1 MTHHDAWLIIWKQ
14 TCIGGWDQFSPTWVF
29 YPCHCG
35 PLLNKAGVKIVKLRR
50 TLKRN
55 CGLVVV
61 NVLITRNFFVL
72 HFWLIAV
79 IKIRNNR
86 PQRLASSRWP
96 FFCALKL
103 RFGAQ
108 KVSPL
113 SARLKWSCNIAV
125 TMKTMKTRR
134 QLWWRKEEST
144 EKKGWTYCVAGA
156 SNYVRYKNKTHISGI
171 FIYCFPKNVAVWPK
185 WTRFDHRHRGDLTLQ
200 CRLPYAPYRLR
211 RRLLRT
217 HTNSQIRGGR

>member
-113 SARLKWSCNIAV
+113 SAVKMIVQHSCDDENYEDTSATMVEKGGIYWEERMNVLRGWSVKLC
-125 TMKTMKTRR
+125 
-134 QLWWRKEEST
+134 S
-144 EKKGWTYCVAGA
+144 
-156 SNYVRYKNKTHISGI
+156 
-171 FIYCFPKNVAVWPK
+171 
-185 WTRFDHRHRGDLTLQ
+185 LQ
-200 CRLPYAPYRLR
+200 E
-211 RRLLRT
+211 
-217 HTNSQIRGGR
+217 